1 MHMPSLLTKTLTLLT
16 LVSLLAIVFFS
27 FSFMA
32 RGVDGQMQGDCPF
45 SVMGVPLCPQDAF
58 AAAVHHI
65 SAYQS
70 FLNIIAS
77 SGVTTLIVA
86 LLIAL
91 ATALLFSVEPLL
103 YEAHVRVGHLFNFS
117 FAVPQDRKA
126 IRWLSLFEH
135 SPSTI

>member
-1 MHMPSLLTKTLTLLT
+1 MHMPSLLTKTVTLFT

-27 FSFMA
+27 FSLMA

-77 SGVTTLIVA
+77 SGVTALIVTLVLA
-86 LLIAL
+86 VCAAL
-91 ATALLFSVEPLL
+91 AYSAGLLGFAPAPPMRL
-103 YEAHVRVGHLFNFS
+103 VRVPLS
-117 FAVPQDRKA
+117 SALPKRKVL
-126 IRWLSLFEH
+126 RWLSLFEN
-135 SPSTI
+135 SPSIA